1 MIDPISCI
9 AVITSA
15 SGAISSAIKA
25 GKDISSLSVPLQR
38 YAKAEAELNFG
49 AQRKKNSF
57 LAKFTGAE
65 STAIDR
71 FFKQEEL
78 KQARDKLRETFM
90 LYGKNGNDQWI
101 ALNKLIAEERAKQ
114 REILKK
120 KAEFRDTLY
129 TIFGVV
135 VIGVFFIAGA
145 LGILFLAKYL
155 KEQQA

>member
-1 MIDPISCI
+1 MSCI

-57 LAKFTGAE
+57 LAKFSGVE

-71 FFKQEEL
+71 FL
-78 KQARDKLRETFM
+78 SR
-90 LYGKNGNDQWI
+90 KN
-101 ALNKLIAEERAKQ
+101 
-114 REILKK
+114 
-120 KAEFRDTLY
+120 
-129 TIFGVV
+129 
-135 VIGVFFIAGA
+135 
-145 LGILFLAKYL
+145 
-155 KEQQA
+155 

>member
-1 MIDPISCI
+1 MIDPISAI
-9 AVITSA
+9 SVITASA
-15 SGAISSAIKA
+15 NAISTSIKA
-25 GKDISSLSVPLQR
+25 GKDVASLSTPLSR

-49 AQRKKNSF
+49 ANRKKNSF

-90 LYGKNGNDQWI
+90 LYGKHSQWQT
-101 ALNKLIAEERAKQ
+101 LQKMIAEERALHREELQ
-114 REILKK
+114 R

-129 TIFGVV
+129 TIFGVIV
-135 VIGVFFIAGA
+135 LGIFFIAGS
-145 LGILFLAKYL
+145 LGIIFLAKYL

>member
-57 LAKFTGAE
+57 LAKFSGAE

-90 LYGKNGNDQWI
+90 LYGKMSQWQS
-101 ALNKLIAEERAKQ
+101 LQKMIAEERAEYRRELQ
-114 REILKK
+114 R

-129 TIFGVV
+129 TIFGVI
-135 VIGVFFIAGA
+135 VIGIVFIAGA
-145 LGILFLAKYL
+145 LGIVFLAKYL

>member
-1 MIDPISCI
+1 MIDPMSCI

-25 GKDISSLSVPLQR
+25 GKDISSLSVPLQK

-57 LAKFTGAE
+57 LAKFSGVE

-90 LYGKNGNDQWI
+90 LYGNMSQWQS
-101 ALNKLIAEERAKQ
+101 LQKMIAEERAEYRKELQ
-114 REILKK
+114 R

-129 TIFGVV
+129 TIFGVI
-135 VIGVFFIAGA
+135 VIGIFFIAGA
-145 LGILFLAKYL
+145 LGIVFLAKYL

>member
-57 LAKFTGAE
+57 LAKFSGVE

-90 LYGKNGNDQWI
+90 LYGNMSQWQS
-101 ALNKLIAEERAKQ
+101 LQKMIAEERAEYRKELQ
-114 REILKK
+114 R

-129 TIFGVV
+129 TIFGVIF
-135 VIGVFFIAGA
+135 IGIFFIAGA
-145 LGILFLAKYL
+145 LGIVFLAKYL